1 MSIFRQP
8 IIKTLH
14 THRKGFRDRDAV
26 SPVTGEPD
34 PFANSARYDDAI
46 ATLVDSSLLSLDD
59 SGWVF
64 VHRWTASELED
75 LCKTRGVDEFLSFA
89 HKIAWLYW
97 TTNVLGTQH
106 GIREQ
111 IHCLLQ
117 AYHHCLAADLMDAAE
132 QAMGSLV
139 GHLNTVGAWDMAR
152 RLIEDLLER
161 LGPDAPTRARW
172 LQTLAAFVE
181 RQGDADR
188 ASLLDL
194 QAIMT
199 QPNAAQDNTFIG
211 IGFHNQAIIAA
222 QKGMYQFAESQL
234 SMAIWRF
241 EQDDNQPML
250 AEPAFPQLSNIV
262 AALGRRGEARD
273 HVEKG
278 LQIFMSL
285 PDCHPER
292 RSGIALAHRM

>member
-1 MSIFRQP
+1 
-8 IIKTLH
+8 
-14 THRKGFRDRDAV
+14 
-26 SPVTGEPD
+26 
-34 PFANSARYDDAI
+34 
-46 ATLVDSSLLSLDD
+46 
-59 SGWVF
+59 
-64 VHRWTASELED
+64 
-75 LCKTRGVDEFLSFA
+75 
-89 HKIAWLYW
+89 
-97 TTNVLGTQH
+97 
-106 GIREQ
+106 
-111 IHCLLQ
+111 
-117 AYHHCLAADLMDAAE
+117 
-132 QAMGSLV
+132 MGSLV
-139 GHLNTVGAWDMAR
+139 GLLNTVGAWDMAR

-172 LQTLAAFVE
+172 LQTLAAFVQ

-250 AEPAFPQLSNIV
+250 ANSHLQLSNIV

-292 RSGIALAHRM
+292 RSGIALAHRNLAGLTSGDGDQEEAERLISIAQEIYTELNERRLLAECLRFRGELAFDDENDGRQENCSMRR